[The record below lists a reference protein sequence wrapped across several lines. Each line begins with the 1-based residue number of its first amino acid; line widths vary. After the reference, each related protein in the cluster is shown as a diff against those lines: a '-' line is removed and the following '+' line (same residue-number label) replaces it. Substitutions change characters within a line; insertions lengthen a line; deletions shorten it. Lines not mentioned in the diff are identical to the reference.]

1 MINNLKIKKLPFIST
16 KSKTLDL
23 YNKKLTKLD
32 VSKETDLTW
41 LVCFHNQL
49 KELNLANNK
58 KLKWLWC
65 DKNQLKE
72 LDLTNNKK
80 LKELS
85 CLNNPNL
92 KIIKI
97 SKGQKINI
105 EKDNH
110 TLIKEV

>member
-58 KLKWLWC
+58 KLK
-65 DKNQLKE
+65 
-72 LDLTNNKK
+72 
-80 LKELS
+80 ELS